1 MSEENK
7 KNKLRDIIKAKIM
20 PLIKPSKGEMVDSV
34 RVNIA
39 SNIAYLQEIST
50 GKIICTGNEY
60 KMLRMNKTEL
70 ENCQI
75 INKSGKLVYKNIPD
89 KIASTIG
96 ITSKG
101 EENSQAFVMG
111 KDGALYMA
119 THIGK
124 FIPNVLKPN
133 LSHASFLEG
142 RPAELAGLMSINEEG
157 KIIRIVNNSGHYSPE
172 SLDMYRG
179 VKKLGKDIFASNAIV
194 VIGKKKETFAN
205 FIQQMES
212 IQENGKALHENLRED
227 RINKIKN
234 EISDKGSLGV
244 KTDKNLEKYG
254 AFLKSSNRAGL
265 FNDENKYDVFYNDP
279 LFNIARDIVN
289 YDAFDSNSSYNTQ
302 QDHDK
307 ENINFNKK
315 LQQATKKELDKLS
328 KISHIDNKENKPKKD
343 NNKIVRAG
351 STPSSPNK
359 GQFLKCR
366 QILLT
371 SS

>member
-50 GKIICTGNEY
+50 GKIICADNEY

-89 KIASTIG
+89 KIAYTIG

-111 KDGALYMA
+111 KDGALYIA

-133 LSHASFLEG
+133 LSHASFLGG

-157 KIIRIVNNSGHYSPE
+157 KIVRIVNNSGHYLPE
-172 SLDMYRG
+172 ALDMYRG
-179 VKKLGKDIFASNAIV
+179 IKKLGKDIFASNTIV

-212 IQENGKALHENLRED
+212 IQENGKALHANLRDD

-234 EISDKGSLGV
+234 KISDKGSLRV
-244 KTDKNLEKYG
+244 KADKNLEKYG
-254 AFLKSSNRAGL
+254 AFLTNANRAGP
-265 FNDENKYDVFYNDP
+265 FNDEIKYDVF
-279 LFNIARDIVN
+279 
-289 YDAFDSNSSYNTQ
+289 DSNPSLIIGKEKDKVNCDFNKDIQYPSKKELAELAKNFPIE
-302 QDHDK
+302 DK
-307 ENINFNKK
+307 ENNPIEDNVGKT
-315 LQQATKKELDKLS
+315 LRADK
-328 KISHIDNKENKPKKD
+328 
-343 NNKIVRAG
+343 
-351 STPSSPNK
+351 TPNK
-359 GQFLKCR
+359 SNKQ
-366 QILLT
+366 QILKLK
-371 SS
+371 